1 MDTRN
6 HRGRINALAIFTGLF
21 AARLST
27 SESGTHADPTAKPLK
42 LEWIRIFSRSLHG
55 VCGRVGMRSST
66 TDHSTNVGVGR
77 FIVNKIFTSLLF
89 MALTLGGSVASAD
102 EYSETIDVFK
112 SAGESASFFNNSYGY
127 AVFPSIGKGGLVVGG
142 AHGKGRVYAQ
152 GKHIGDTTV
161 TQVSVGLQAGG
172 QAFRQIIFFENKA
185 APDQFTSGNFE
196 FGADANA
203 VAIRSGVSG
212 SVGTTGAT
220 GTASTAKN
228 AASGA
233 KYYKGMAIFTVVK
246 GGAMVQA
253 TVGGQKFSFKP
264 VGST

>member
-1 MDTRN
+1 V
-6 HRGRINALAIFTGLF
+6 
-21 AARLST
+21 
-27 SESGTHADPTAKPLK
+27 K
-42 LEWIRIFSRSLHG
+42 
-55 VCGRVGMRSST
+55 
-66 TDHSTNVGVGR
+66 NV
-77 FIVNKIFTSLLF
+77 FTSLVL
-89 MALTLGGSVASAD
+89 MTLVLGGSTVWAD
-102 EYSETIDVFK
+102 EYAETINVFK
-112 SAGESASFFNNSYGY
+112 NAGESASFFDNSYGY

-142 AHGKGRVYAQ
+142 AHGKGRVYEQ
-152 GKHIGDTTV
+152 GKHIGDTSV
-161 TQVSVGLQAGG
+161 TQVSIGLQAGG
-172 QAFRQIIFFENKA
+172 EAFRQIIFFENKA
-185 APDQFTSGNFE
+185 ALDQFTSGNFE

-220 GTASTAKN
+220 GTANTAKN

-233 KYYKGMAIFTVVK
+233 KYYKGMAVFTVVK